1 MTSFAVQFAR
11 QQSHAFRAASKLS
24 SSASTSNIVA
34 AAAASTSYASTPS
47 AARAF
52 STARN
57 NLPRS
62 AQFARSQR
70 TQLVLS
76 RHISTNQPKEQ
87 AAAAAA
93 AQTSAGV
100 RPGPSPAFQQSKP
113 APLASRCDANAL
125 DESFVGMSGGAIF
138 HEMML
143 RHDVKHVFG
152 YPGGAILPV
161 FDAIYNS
168 KHFDFVLPRR
178 EDGAGHMAEG
188 YARVTGKP
196 GVILVT
202 SGPGATNVITPMQDA
217 MSDGTPLVVFCGQV
231 ATSAIGSDAFQEAD
245 VVGISR
251 SCTKWN
257 VMVKDIAELP
267 RRINEAFKIA
277 TSGRPGPVLVDLPKD
292 VTAGILRQAIPYSQT
307 QPNMI
312 TNLPSR
318 QVARNRRG
326 ATFQQNT
333 NLRSSEQDIL
343 TSELRQAARLIGI
356 AKRPVIYAG
365 QGILSS
371 PDGPK
376 LLAKLAKEHNIPVT
390 TTLQGLGAFDELD
403 PLSLHMLGMH
413 GSAYANLAMQDAD
426 LIIALGA
433 RFDDRVTGK
442 IDKFAPH
449 ARAAA
454 LENRGGII
462 HFEVMPKNINKVVQ
476 ATCAIE
482 GDVVANLGK
491 LMPFLEANAP
501 DRSEWH
507 QLIKS
512 WKEAY
517 PFTYEPSKQGELM
530 KPQEVIE
537 ALDAAVADQKDNVII
552 STGVGQHQMWAAQHY
567 RWRHPRT
574 WVSSGGLGTMGFG
587 LPSCIGAKVAAPEKI
602 VVDID
607 GDASFS
613 MTAMELAT
621 AAQYNI
627 GVKVLV
633 LNNEFQGMVV
643 QWQDLFYEKRYS
655 HTEMHNPD
663 FVKLAES
670 MGVKAIRCDD
680 IKDLPAKMKEFI
692 EYDNNKPILFEAR
705 ITKNEHVYPFCPAS
719 AGLHELIVHPSLK
732 PIPKKN

>member
-11 QQSHAFRAASKLS
+11 QQRHAFQAASKFS
-24 SSASTSNIVA
+24 SSAAASTSNIVA
-34 AAAASTSYASTPS
+34 GSASASSYASTPTAS
-47 AARAF
+47 RTF

-57 NLPRS
+57 NLTRS
-62 AQFARSQR
+62 AQLARSHL
-70 TQLVLS
+70 T

-87 AAAAAA
+87 AAAQPA
-93 AQTSAGV
+93 AGV
-100 RPGPSPAFQQSKP
+100 RPEPSPAFQQSP
-113 APLASRCDANAL
+113 QTITPLLSRYDANAL

-143 RHDVKHVFG
+143 RHDVRHVFG

-326 ATFQQNT
+326 ATFQQNSQI
-333 NLRSSEQDIL
+333 RSSEQDVL
-343 TSELRQAARLIGI
+343 THQLKQAAHLIKI
-356 AKRPVIYAG
+356 AKRPIIYAG

-433 RFDDRVTGK
+433 RFDDRVTGRV
-442 IDKFAPH
+442 DKFAPH

-491 LMPFLEANAP
+491 LMPYLESKAP
-501 DRSEWH
+501 DRNEWH
-507 QLIKS
+507 ELIKS

-517 PFTYEPSKQGELM
+517 PFTYEPSKEGELM

-537 ALDAAVADQKDNVII
+537 ALDAAVANQKDNVII

-567 RWRHPRT
+567 RWRYPRT

-655 HTEMHNPD
+655 HTEMHNPN

-670 MGVKAIRCDD
+670 MGVKAIRCDNF
-680 IKDLPAKMKEFI
+680 KDLPAKMKEFI

-732 PIPKKN
+732 PIPKKI